1 MKIMKQKKGQEEM
14 MGFVLIVLVIVIMGL
29 VFFAFSARKHGD
41 SVWQKSSE
49 TDDLLSSML
58 AYTTD
63 CRVSGSNISIKELI
77 RACSESPKDVCRNT
91 QENVCEKANKTLNE
105 MLSALNINVAD
116 KPIHGY
122 NLTVATSDNDNEVPL
137 PIMVSIGNQTGNSF
151 VSSASIPGRPPFFR
165 ETEISMK
172 CWYSKTSQ

>member
-1 MKIMKQKKGQEEM
+1 

-63 CRVSGSNISIKELI
+63 CRVSGSNISIKELV

-105 MLSALNINVAD
+105 MLSALNINVED

-122 NLTVATSDNDNEVPL
+122 NLTVVQEERPL
-137 PIMVSIGNQTGNSF
+137 DILVLIGNSTGNSF

-165 ETEISMK
+165 ETEISIK
-172 CWYSKTSQ
+172 CWYSKV